1 MSETDSQVLL
11 EPELLARLRTLRL
24 RSRER
29 LSGALVGRHKSRRR
43 GSSSEFAE
51 HKEYSAG
58 DDIRRLDWRAY
69 AKVNRYYI
77 KQFEDETHLRA
88 FLVVDSSGSMG
99 YGDGDGKKLTHA
111 SRLAGA
117 IGYLLLRDQDS
128 VGLIAY
134 NDRVTEAVPPRSDQG
149 AIQELF
155 RTLSTL
161 RAEGP
166 TLLTT
171 GLTAVLEQARRRSI
185 IVVLSDLFEENTE
198 FLDLLSTL
206 SRRHDVLLLHVL
218 HPDEME
224 FPFERMHLFRS
235 MEDASELM
243 AEPEVIRDAYL
254 REMQNFIDGCRR
266 RCINQGIRYALVPS
280 GGAIDEQLSA
290 VLGEKG

>member
-1 MSETDSQVLL
+1 MSETHSQMLL
-11 EPELLARLRTLRL
+11 EPDLLARLRTLRL

-51 HKEYSAG
+51 HKEYAAG

-99 YGDGDGKKLTHA
+99 YGEGAANKLAHA

-117 IGYLLLRDQDS
+117 LGYLLLRDQDS

-134 NDRVTEAVPPRSDQG
+134 NDHVTEAIPPRSDQG
-149 AIQELF
+149 ATQELF
-155 RTLSTL
+155 RTLGNL

-166 TLLTT
+166 TQLTM

-185 IVVLSDLFEENTE
+185 VVVLSDLFEENTE
-198 FLDLLSTL
+198 FLDLLSIL
-206 SRRHDVLLLHVL
+206 SKRHEVMLLHVL
-218 HPDEME
+218 HPDELD

-235 MEDASELM
+235 MEDGSELM

-254 REMQNFIDGCRR
+254 REMQSFIETCRK
-266 RCINQGIRYALVPS
+266 RCVNQGIRYALVPS
-280 GGAIDEQLSA
+280 GGAVDEQLSA
-290 VLGEKG
+290 ALGERG